1 MKGKLMM
8 LLACLFMGAS
18 LVTAQTSK
26 ATGLV
31 ISAEDGEPVIG
42 ASVAVKGVPTLGAV
56 TDLDGKFVIEN
67 LPSSAKT
74 LVVSYVGM
82 TTQEVTIH
90 PYVKVTMQS
99 DDEVL
104 EEVVIAVP
112 YGTVKK
118 ANFSGSAAQVS
129 GEKLQNMQVANISNA
144 LQGTVAGVQTVS
156 ASGTPGAGSAI
167 MVRGIGS
174 VNTDY
179 AEALIVVDGVPYSGS
194 LNSIPTQDIES
205 MTVLKD
211 AAANSMYG
219 ARGANGVVMITT
231 KSGGARKPRI
241 DFEARYGINKRGV
254 SPYETVTDAG
264 EYYEML
270 HESVTNSLAPE
281 MGYLAASQAA
291 AANLISGYA
300 KYNVFRGVADGEI
313 IDPVTGKL
321 TAAAAAAGLLWTD
334 NWLDGIT
341 TGARQEYTA
350 SVSGGNDWTKAYMS
364 GGYLL
369 DEGIVP
375 GSGFNRISLRT
386 KVDQKISNRI
396 NTGLSLSYART
407 DRQWFGD
414 EENNYSNIFMS
425 SMFISPVSPI
435 YLYDAEGN
443 PVYNEKT
450 GNQMY
455 DYGTEHGRGYSA
467 ESNPFANAQDNINE
481 ILTDNINSRAYIN
494 WEIIDDLTFSAN
506 VAYDVF
512 VQNQVNF
519 MTPVAG
525 DAKNVGGRGYKYA
538 THRSVMNVNEL
549 LNWTPTFG
557 KNNLNILLGHE
568 NNDNNYSYFYGH
580 MTDFV
585 DSRNPEFSNAVDYQ
599 SMTSYKYSIAR
610 EGYFGKADYNYDD
623 RYYATASYRRD
634 ASSVF
639 HPDNRWGT
647 FWAVGGSWR
656 ISKEAFMRGASSWL
670 NDAKIKASYGTQ
682 GNDNVGL
689 YKAYVDLYSI
699 ERVDGE
705 AALTKTQRGNKDLTW
720 EKSKNFN
727 AGIEGRMWNRFTF
740 DANFFIK
747 ETTDMLFYSPL
758 PPSQGS
764 PSGIYRNEMDMK
776 NVGFDFE
783 IMADIYK
790 SDNVNVALGLNGMHY
805 KNMLT
810 KLPDSKDPVNF
821 PDGYRNGNYWRSIG
835 GSLYDWNLIE
845 YVGVDP
851 QTGLPQYNDYYDE
864 EVLDENGE
872 VVKDAE
878 GNPIT
883 EEKVKV
889 VNSIEGF
896 DDQDYRHD
904 KGYSAI
910 PDFVG
915 GVNLVVNAY
924 GFDLNVQTAFQL
936 GGKIYDTNYLSLMA
950 GGKNGQTFHKDL
962 FNRWVKPGQVT
973 NVPRLC
979 YEGSSSVYTAGSDR
993 WLTSASYFS
1002 LKNVTFGYTVPK
1014 RISKKASIERARIY
1028 FAGDNLWLKSA
1039 RKGLDPRQYLNG
1051 TVGYGYTPMST
1062 YSIGVNLTL

>member
-1 MKGKLMM
+1 MM

-26 ATGLV
+26 VTGLV
-31 ISAEDGEPVIG
+31 ISADDGEPVIG
-42 ASVAVKGVPTLGAV
+42 ASVAVKEVPTLGTA
-56 TDLDGKFVIEN
+56 TDLEGKFVIEN
-67 LPSSAKT
+67 LPSKAKT

-90 PYVKVTMQS
+90 PYVKVTMLS
-99 DDEVL
+99 DEEVL

-118 ANFSGSAAQVS
+118 TNFSGSAAQVS
-129 GEKLQNMQVANISNA
+129 GEKLANMQVANISNA
-144 LQGTVAGVQTVS
+144 LQGAVAGVQTTS
-156 ASGTPGAGSAI
+156 SSGTPGAGSAI

-205 MTVLKD
+205 MTILKD

-231 KSGGARKPRI
+231 KSGGNRKPRI

-264 EYYEML
+264 EYYELL
-270 HESVTNSLAPE
+270 HESVTNLLAPE
-281 MGYLAASQAA
+281 KGYLAASQYAA
-291 AANLISGYA
+291 ENLINEYA
-300 KYNVFRGVADGEI
+300 KYNVYRGVANNAI
-313 IDPVTGKL
+313 IDPMTGKL
-321 TAAAAAAGLLWTD
+321 TAAAAGADLLWTD
-334 NWLDGIT
+334 NWLGGIT

-350 SVSGGNDWTKAYMS
+350 SVSGGNDWTRSYMS
-364 GGYLL
+364 GGYLA
-369 DEGIVP
+369 DQGIVP
-375 GSGFNRISLRT
+375 GSGFNRLSLRT
-386 KVDQKISNRI
+386 KVDQKISNSI
-396 NTGLSLSYART
+396 NAGLSLSYART

-414 EENNYSNIFMS
+414 EESNYSNIFMS

-435 YLYDAEGN
+435 YLYDTVTGE
-443 PVYNEKT
+443 PVYDKKT
-450 GNQMY
+450 GKQMY
-455 DYGTEHGRGYSA
+455 DYGTEHGRGYSS
-467 ESNPFANAQDNINE
+467 ESNPYANAQDCINE
-481 ILTDNINSRAYIN
+481 ILTDNINSRVYFN
-494 WEIIDDLTFSAN
+494 WEIVKNLKFSAN
-506 VAYDVF
+506 AAYDVF

-525 DAKNVGGRGYKYA
+525 DAKNVNGRGEKYA
-538 THRSVMNVNEL
+538 THRAVMNVNEL

-557 KNNLNILLGHE
+557 KTSLNVLLGHE

-585 DSRNPEFSNAVDYQ
+585 DATNPEFSNAVDYQ
-599 SMTSYKYSIAR
+599 GMTSYKYGIAR

-656 ISKEAFMRGASSWL
+656 ISKEAFMSGASGWL
-670 NDAKIKASYGTQ
+670 DDAKIKASYGTQ

-689 YKAYVDLYSI
+689 YKAYVDLYDI
-699 ERVDGE
+699 ERVDGS
-705 AALTKTQRGNKDLTW
+705 AALTKGQRGNKDLTW

-727 AGIEGRMWNRFTF
+727 AGVEGRMWNRFTF
-740 DANFFIK
+740 DANFFVK

-783 IMADIYK
+783 VMADIYK
-790 SDNVNVALGLNGMHY
+790 SDKVNVSLGFNGMHY

-810 KLPDSKDPVNF
+810 KLPDSKNPVDF
-821 PDGYRNGNYWRSIG
+821 PDGYRNGNYWRSLG

-851 QTGLPQYNDYYDE
+851 QTGLPQYNDYYEEELIDE
-864 EVLDENGE
+864 TTGE
-872 VVKDAE
+872 VVKDEE
-878 GNPIT
+878 GNPVMV
-883 EEKVKV
+883 EKVRV
-889 VNSIEGF
+889 VNTTEGF
-896 DDQDYRHD
+896 GDEDYRHD
-904 KGYSAI
+904 KGYTSI

-915 GVNLVVNAY
+915 GITMAVNAY

-936 GGKIYDTNYLSLMA
+936 GGKIYDTNYASLMA

-962 FNRWVKPGQVT
+962 FNRWVAPGQVT
-973 NVPRLC
+973 DVPQLC

-1002 LKNVTFGYTVPK
+1002 LKNVTFGYTLPK
-1014 RISKKASIERARIY
+1014 HITKKAQIERARLY
-1028 FAGDNLWLKSA
+1028 FAGDNIWLKSA

-1051 TVGYGYTPMST
+1051 TVGYGYTAMST
-1062 YSIGVNLTL
+1062 YSIGINLTL

>member
-1 MKGKLMM
+1 M
-8 LLACLFMGAS
+8 
-18 LVTAQTSK
+18 
-26 ATGLV
+26 
-31 ISAEDGEPVIG
+31 I
-42 ASVAVKGVPTLGAV
+42 
-56 TDLDGKFVIEN
+56 
-67 LPSSAKT
+67 
-74 LVVSYVGM
+74 VSYVGM

-99 DDEVL
+99 DAEVL
-104 EEVVIAVP
+104 EEVVIAIP
-112 YGTVKK
+112 YGSVKK

-129 GEKLQNMQVANISNA
+129 GEKLQNLQVANISNA
-144 LQGTVAGVQTVS
+144 LQGTVAGVQTTS

-174 VNTDY
+174 VNTAY

-194 LNSIPTQDIES
+194 LNSIATQDIES
-205 MTVLKD
+205 MTILKD

-231 KSGGARKPRI
+231 KSGGNRKPRI

-281 MGYLAASQAA
+281 MGYAAASQYAA
-291 AANLISGYA
+291 ENLISEYA
-300 KYNVFRGVADGEI
+300 KYNIYKGVADNAI

-321 TAAAAAAGLLWTD
+321 TAAAKNASLLWTD
-334 NWLDGIT
+334 NWLGGIG
-341 TGARQEYTA
+341 TGARQEYNA

-364 GGYLL
+364 GGYLAE
-369 DEGIVP
+369 DGIVP
-375 GSGFNRISLRT
+375 GSGFDRLSLRT
-386 KVDQKISNRI
+386 KVDQKISNSI
-396 NTGLSLSYART
+396 NAGMSLSYART

-435 YLYDAEGN
+435 YLYDAEGK
-443 PVYNEKT
+443 PVYDKKT
-450 GNQMY
+450 GKQMY

-467 ESNPFANAQDNINE
+467 ESNPFANAQDNINY
-481 ILTDNINSRAYIN
+481 IITDNINSRAYFN
-494 WEIIDDLTFSAN
+494 WEIVKNLTFSAN
-506 VAYDVF
+506 AAYDVF
-512 VQNQVNF
+512 VQNQTEF

-525 DAKNVGGRGYKYA
+525 DAKTVGGRGYKYA
-538 THRSVMNVNEL
+538 THREVMNVNEL
-549 LNWTPTFG
+549 LSWTPTFG
-557 KNNLNILLGHE
+557 KTSLNILLGHE
-568 NNDNNYSYFYGH
+568 NNSDNYAYLYGH

-599 SMTSYKYSIAR
+599 DLTSYKYAITR
-610 EGYFGKADYNYDD
+610 EGYFGKADVNYDD

-634 ASSVF
+634 ASSIF
-639 HPDNRWGT
+639 HPDSRWGS

-656 ISKEAFMRGASSWL
+656 LSKERFMNGASSWL

-689 YKAYVDLYSI
+689 YKAYADLYRI
-699 ERVDGE
+699 DRVDGS
-705 AALTKTQRGNKDLTW
+705 AALTKTQRGNKDLSW

-727 AGIEGRMWNRFTF
+727 AGIEGRLWNCLTF
-740 DANFFIK
+740 DVNYFVK
-747 ETTDMLFYSPL
+747 ETTDMLFKSPL
-758 PPSQGS
+758 PASQGS
-764 PSGIYRNEMDMK
+764 PSFIWRNEMDMK

-783 IMADIYK
+783 LMADLYK
-790 SDNVNVALGLNGMHY
+790 SEKVSVSLGVNGMHY

-810 KLPDSKDPVNF
+810 KLPDSKNPVDF
-821 PDGYRNGNYWRSIG
+821 PDGYSTGNYWRQLG
-835 GSLYDWNLIE
+835 GSLYDWNLYE
-845 YVGVDP
+845 FAGVDP
-851 QTGLPQYNDYYDE
+851 QTGLPQYNDYTVEYDE
-864 EVLDENGE
+864 KGNKIGE
-872 VVKDAE
+872 
-878 GNPIT
+878 T
-883 EEKVKV
+883 VKV
-889 VNSIEGF
+889 VNSTEGLSEE
-896 DDQDYRHD
+896 DYRHD

-915 GVNLVVNAY
+915 GVNLIVNAY

-936 GGKIYDTNYLSLMA
+936 GGYIYDSNYASLMS
-950 GGKNGQTFHKDL
+950 GGSNGQTFHKDL
-962 FNRWVKPGQVT
+962 FNRWTTPGQNT
-973 NVPRLC
+973 NVPHLF
-979 YEGSSSVYTAGSDR
+979 YEGSSAVYTAGSDR
-993 WLTSASYFS
+993 WLVSASYFS

-1014 RISKKASIERARIY
+1014 SITKKASIERARIY

-1039 RKGLDPRQYLNG
+1039 RKGLDPRQYLDG

-1062 YSIGVNLTL
+1062 FSIGINLTL